1 MKTIIRIF
9 NIVFVAISALA
20 IVLLVAL
27 PTVSLNVSYTIT
39 AEQITKVIP
48 ENETTK
54 DIDFKE
60 VLGGE
65 KIVIGLSL
73 SVTPKALGASVTG
86 NSKEVID
93 KEFIDPNIESVT
105 NTLRDPI
112 HRVAKG
118 VAKQLLVKVLIQQFE
133 DIINENKGED
143 SRSATQIR
151 NASGLDDNYF
161 KGFTEELFVT
171 IDKPNATI
179 SGAVDVMFDKLSDAV
194 TRISQES
201 SGIEIPEIDSTY
213 KSSIQSSLITVLDD
227 ANLLKEDGETLYSFD
242 TIIDG
247 LLVDLLRQSGSGN
260 EAPEGE
266 TMEEKAAQLQP
277 TLAKLIKGVFT
288 DEMYDVMATVLK
300 VMLIVLIVL
309 IAVWAFF
316 LVFTLLKTILGRK
329 KMWTFTGPH
338 FWIAG
343 VIQLVLGIG
352 LTIATSVLLSSTALA
367 NMMPSG
373 SENALAGISA
383 SVVTSCFIP
392 SILVLIM
399 IPLTIVYLV
408 FKHKV
413 KVEYKKELAAQKA
426 Q

>member
-27 PTVSLNVSYTIT
+27 PTVSVNVSYPIT
-39 AEQITKVIP
+39 AAQLTKVVP

-54 DIDFKE
+54 DINFE
-60 VLGGE
+60 EALGGE

-73 SVTPKALGASVTG
+73 SVTPSALGAAVSG

-93 KEFIDPNIESVT
+93 KEFIDPNINNVT

-133 DIINENKGED
+133 DIINDNKGED
-143 SRSATQIR
+143 SRTAAQIR

-161 KGFTEELFVT
+161 KGFTEDLFVT
-171 IDKPNATI
+171 IDKPNATV

-194 TRISQES
+194 NKISHES
-201 SGIEIPEIDSTY
+201 SGIEIPNIDSSY
-213 KSSIQSSLITVLDD
+213 KSSLQSSLVTVLDD

-242 TIIDG
+242 IIIDA
-247 LLVDLLRQSGSGN
+247 LLVDILRQSKN
-260 EAPEGE
+260 EVGKEGE
-266 TMEEKAAQLQP
+266 TMEEKAAELQP
-277 TLAKLIKGVFT
+277 TLAKLIKGVFSE
-288 DEMYDVMATVLK
+288 DMYNTMALVLK

-309 IAVWAFF
+309 IVIWAFF

-343 VIQLVLGIG
+343 VIQLVLGVGI
-352 LTIATSVLLSSTALA
+352 TIATSILLSGDNLSRI
-367 NMMPSG
+367 MPEGMSNPL
-373 SENALAGISA
+373 SGISA
-383 SVVTSCFIP
+383 SLVTCCFIP
-392 SILVLIM
+392 SILVIIM
-399 IPLTIVYLV
+399 IPLTIVYTV

-413 KVEYKKELAAQKA
+413 KVDYKKEQIIANSKQ
-426 Q
+426 